1 MISTKRYLTWGAAL
15 AWITHKKVCRTC
27 GGTELTR
34 YHRRFWMRW
43 LKGSQLL
50 RCRQCRSTILLL
62 RDTGGTAGDEQST
75 ADRA

>member
-1 MISTKRYLTWGAAL
+1 M
-15 AWITHKKVCRTC
+15 AWITRKKVCRTC

-62 RDTGGTAGDEQST
+62 RDDAGGDEQST
-75 ADRA
+75 VDQA

>member
-1 MISTKRYLTWGAAL
+1 M
-15 AWITHKKVCRTC
+15 AWITRKKVCRTC

-43 LKGSQLL
+43 FKGSQLL

-62 RDTGGTAGDEQST
+62 RDNAGGDEQST
-75 ADRA
+75 VDQA